1 MAKAS
6 DLFGGSVTNHAGL
19 TGLGAD
25 DHPHYLNTARGDA
38 RYYTK
43 AAIDTALDGKASTS
57 HGHSLASLTDI
68 TLSAIGA
75 GEFLMW
81 DGAKFINRTFAEAGL
96 AAASHAHTWASITG
110 KPSSFT
116 PAVHGHGIVDITGLQ
131 SALDGKAAAAHGHV
145 IANITGLQTA
155 LDGKAAAGHSH
166 TKADI
171 GLGNVDNT
179 SDANK
184 PISTATQAALD
195 TKAASSHSH
204 GIVDVTGLQAAL
216 DGKAAS
222 SHSHTFAS
230 LGSKPTTLAGY
241 GITDAASAGHSHAW
255 SAITGKPSSFA
266 PSAHGHPISDVTGL
280 QAALDSK
287 AGFNR
292 VIVSAAHTAV
302 AEQVVAVDTTG
313 AAITITAPASP
324 SANDY
329 FYVAD
334 VGANAETNNIT
345 VDFGAENFNGSA
357 QDFLMDV
364 NEFGAGFI
372 YTGTTWRLLR

>member
-6 DLFGGSVTNHAGL
+6 DLFASGVSNHAGL

-25 DHPHYLNTARGDA
+25 DHPQYLTIARGDA
-38 RYYTK
+38 RYYPRGD
-43 AAIDTALDGKASTS
+43 IDTALAAKANVS
-57 HGHSLASLTDI
+57 HGHSLASLTDV

-75 GEFLMW
+75 GELLQW
-81 DGAKFINRTFAEAGL
+81 DGAKVINRTIAEAGL

-116 PAVHGHGIVDITGLQ
+116 PAAHGHGIVDITGLQ
-131 SALDGKAAAAHGHV
+131 SALDGKAASSHGHTV
-145 IANITGLQTA
+145 ANITGLQAA

-166 TKADI
+166 SKADI

-179 SDANK
+179 ADADK

-195 TKAASSHSH
+195 AKAASSHAHPIS
-204 GIVDVTGLQAAL
+204 GVTGLQSAL
-216 DGKAAS
+216 DGKASAS
-222 SHSHTFAS
+222 HGHTFS
-230 LGSKPTTLAGY
+230 NILGKPTTLAGY
-241 GITDAASAGHSHAW
+241 GITDAASASHSHTWA
-255 SAITGKPSSFA
+255 SITGKPTSFA
-266 PSAHGHPISDVTGL
+266 PIAHGHPISDVTGL

-302 AEQVVAVDTTG
+302 AEQVVAVDTSG

-324 SANDY
+324 SVNDY

-334 VGANAETNNIT
+334 VGANAETSNIT
-345 VDFGAENFNGSA
+345 VDFGAKTFNGSA
-357 QDFLMDV
+357 QDFLIDV